1 MGKSKIKT
9 MLLAS
14 VMIML
19 CAAMIVGGT
28 YSLWTGNVTV
38 ENHLVAGSLDA
49 QLGRTGLAKYT
60 LNEKGGLSE
69 VEDKNYVDFSGSTPE
84 NVFGLGKDEK
94 VVPCSYFE
102 ARLNLKNNGTVA
114 FDFTVS
120 IKLNGQT
127 NALAEQ
133 LKVTV
138 NGKELGALSE
148 FVEGSKLAVIHS
160 GTLANNS
167 NSEFTVRITFIDDT
181 NVNNNAKEQKLSFDL
196 IVDAIQNTGA
206 K

>member
-1 MGKSKIKT
+1 MGKSKIRT

-19 CAAMIVGGT
+19 CVAMIVGGT

-49 QLGRTGLAKYT
+49 YLERTFLTKCT
-60 LNEKGGLSE
+60 LNEKGGLST
-69 VEDKNYVDFSGSTPE
+69 VEDKIPVNFSGSTPA

-94 VVPCSYFE
+94 VVPGSYFE

-120 IKLNGQT
+120 IKLNGVA

-138 NGKELGALSE
+138 NGNELGTLSG
-148 FVEGSKLAVIHS
+148 FVDGGQHAVIHS
-160 GTLANNS
+160 GTLANKAS
-167 NSEFTVRITFIDDT
+167 SEFTVRITFIDDT
-181 NVNNNAKEQKLSFDL
+181 DVNNSASGQKLSFDL

-206 K
+206 N